1 MERFLPTQYHH
12 IVKSFE
18 AFCSGA
24 DIVVINN
31 CVNDGHWS
39 LGARN
44 FKDLYTLNYVMETNT
59 KPWVSIL
66 DRFVMGSGAGIS
78 IYGQFRVATENTVF
92 AMPETKFG
100 LFPDNGASYVLSRL
114 PGFIGEYL
122 GLTGA
127 TLDGAEMLA
136 CSLATHFVHSSRFN
150 THALCEKQ
158 RLPYL
163 EEALIKVDTSDPAAV
178 NSVLDKFSQA
188 VVSNEQSVFHR
199 RMMLEKEHMCG
210 KLKQFSYWKKHPPIS
225 PKISLR
231 SIREGRYQ
239 SRDQYLRGEYRMLCH
254 VFQGKISNDFYEGS
268 RAMFLVKDKNPKWE
282 HSKLE
287 LKTEEMVGHY
297 FSKVNDEEWEDLKLP
312 TLGRADLLIP
322 VTAKL

>member
-1 MERFLPTQYHH
+1 MKKHGL
-12 IVKSFE
+12 K
-18 AFCSGA
+18 
-24 DIVVINN
+24 
-31 CVNDGHWS
+31 
-39 LGARN
+39 
-44 FKDLYTLNYVMETNT
+44 
-59 KPWVSIL
+59 VSIL

-78 IYGQFRVATENTVF
+78 IYGHFRVATENTVF

-122 GLTGA
+122 GLAGA

-136 CSLATHFVHSSRFN
+136 CSLATHFVHSS
-150 THALCEKQ
+150 

-188 VVSNEQSVFHR
+188 VVSNEHSGFHR
-199 RMMLEKEHMCG
+199 RMMLEKELMCG

-225 PKISLR
+225 PKSSLR

-239 SRDQYLRGEYRMLCH
+239 SRDQYLRGEYRMLCL

-312 TLGRADLLIP
+312 TRGRADLLIP